1 MSTGIAIAK
10 DTVRED
16 PSLEYP
22 YQSGWPIMSP
32 SSSAVTCFG
41 PKTKIVIRCGE
52 VEIEQAN
59 RPGFHLY
66 SRDFEATFRKIL
78 ERFLEGVVAASRSP
92 ELTPQL
98 DIEESHVFRMPIP
111 ETQWLSATV
120 VNLGPAKPRLVLDV
134 IPDEE

>member
-1 MSTGIAIAK
+1 
-10 DTVRED
+10 VN
-16 PSLEYP
+16 
-22 YQSGWPIMSP
+22 
-32 SSSAVTCFG
+32 SAS
-41 PKTKIVIRCGE
+41 
-52 VEIEQAN
+52 VEIEKAN

-66 SRDFEATFRKIL
+66 SRAFETTFLEIL

-92 ELTPQL
+92 EVTPQL
-98 DIEESHVFRMPIP
+98 DIEEPRVFRMPVP